1 MLALRWSVGQDV
13 LDFIAGQVK
22 ALIDY
27 TNAGIDFLFGRIVA
41 DKQETIFA
49 FQVLPVII
57 FLGALVGLLF
67 YLRVIQ
73 WFVDIVGGAIKWLL
87 GTTKVESVYAATV
100 VYLGQSEAPL
110 LIQRYLDR
118 LTRSELF
125 AVMTGGFASVA
136 GSTLVGYALLGAPL
150 DYLLV
155 ASVMNA
161 PASLYI
167 AKLMMPETEESH
179 SDEGVRDVRDTESE
193 NVIDAT
199 ARGALTGGRLAV
211 LVGCLLIA
219 FISLIALANGL
230 LGGVGEWFGYDS
242 LTLEKVLGWV
252 FAPVAWL
259 IGVPW
264 DEASEAGSYI
274 GLKTVLN
281 EFVAYAE
288 FGPNVENLSEQTV
301 IVTTFALAGFANFSS
316 IAIQIGSIGGLA
328 PDRRGEVAQ
337 LGLKALLA
345 GSMVNLANAAIAG
358 SWRRRAT
365 STKRRSSTSGRALPR
380 MRRQTSPARGGGCS
394 GRALPRRRR
403 PEHAAILKQTP
414 LQRSPF
420 ELRHL

>member
-1 MLALRWSVGQDV
+1 MGDLRGLIGLAAILALGFLVSSNRSRISWRTVAVGLALQVGFALLALRWSVGQDV

-100 VYLGQSEAPL
+100 IYLGQSEAPL
-110 LIQRYLDR
+110 LIQSYLDR

-161 PASLYI
+161 PGLALHRQ
-167 AKLMMPETEESH
+167 A
-179 SDEGVRDVRDTESE
+179 DDARDRGVAQRRGG
-193 NVIDAT
+193 
-199 ARGALTGGRLAV
+199 ARRPRHR
-211 LVGCLLIA
+211 
-219 FISLIALANGL
+219 
-230 LGGVGEWFGYDS
+230 VGER
-242 LTLEKVLGWV
+242 
-252 FAPVAWL
+252 
-259 IGVPW
+259 
-264 DEASEAGSYI
+264 
-274 GLKTVLN
+274 
-281 EFVAYAE
+281 
-288 FGPNVENLSEQTV
+288 
-301 IVTTFALAGFANFSS
+301 
-316 IAIQIGSIGGLA
+316 
-328 PDRRGEVAQ
+328 DRRHGA
-337 LGLKALLA
+337 
-345 GSMVNLANAAIAG
+345 
-358 SWRRRAT
+358 RA
-365 STKRRSSTSGRALPR
+365 R
-380 MRRQTSPARGGGCS
+380 
-394 GRALPRRRR
+394 
-403 PEHAAILKQTP
+403 
-414 LQRSPF
+414 
-420 ELRHL
+420 

>member
-1 MLALRWSVGQDV
+1 VAVGLGVQIGFALLALRWSVGQDV
-13 LDFIAGQVK
+13 LDFVAGQVE
-22 ALIDY
+22 ALIGY
-27 TNAGIDFLFGRIVA
+27 TNDGTDFLFGRIVA
-41 DKQETIFA
+41 NEQETIFA

-73 WFVDIVGGAIKWLL
+73 WFVDLVGGAIKWLL

-100 VYLGQSEAPL
+100 IYLGQSEAPL
-110 LIQRYLDR
+110 LIQGYLNR

-150 DYLLV
+150 DYLLA

-161 PASLYI
+161 PGSLYI
-167 AKLMMPETEESH
+167 AKLMTPETEESH
-179 SDEGVRDVRDTESE
+179 SDEGVRDVRDTESV

-199 ARGALTGGRLAV
+199 ARGALKGGRLAV

-230 LGGVGEWFGYDS
+230 LGGVGEWFGYDG
-242 LTLEKVLGWV
+242 LTLEKILGWV

-264 DEASEAGSYI
+264 DEAAEAGSYI

-301 IVTTFALAGFANFSS
+301 VIVTFALAGFANFAS
-316 IAIQIGSIGGLA
+316 IAIQIGAIGGLA
-328 PDRRGEVAQ
+328 PERRGDVAQ

-358 SWRRRAT
+358 VVA
-365 STKRRSSTSGRALPR
+365 G
-380 MRRQTSPARGGGCS
+380 
-394 GRALPRRRR
+394 
-403 PEHAAILKQTP
+403 
-414 LQRSPF
+414 
-420 ELRHL
+420 